1 MKLTK
6 GKIWYFKSIS
16 IEGILFL
23 IINSVTPLTSDCK
36 NANLGCQQDST
47 N

>member
-1 MKLTK
+1 MKFTK
-6 GKIWYFKSIS
+6 GKIWYFESFSMK
-16 IEGILFL
+16 GNLFL
-23 IINSVTPLTSDCK
+23 IINSVTLLTSDCK